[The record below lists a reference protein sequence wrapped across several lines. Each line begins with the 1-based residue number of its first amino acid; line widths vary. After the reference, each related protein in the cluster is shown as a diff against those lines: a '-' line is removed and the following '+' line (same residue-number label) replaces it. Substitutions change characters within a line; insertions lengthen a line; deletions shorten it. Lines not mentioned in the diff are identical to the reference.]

1 MERKL
6 LGYEE
11 NLLEVDGEYDYHSR
25 SYQFSPVYE
34 IPRGAIATAAVLM
47 CRECRGAIRG
57 MGGGSTRSVCLKC
70 YPTVKLRDFAEGH
83 SHTVNETK

>member
-34 IPRGAIATAAVLM
+34 IPRGAIATAALSL
-47 CRECRGAIRG
+47 CRECRGIIRS
-57 MGGGSTRSVCLKC
+57 MGGGSTRYVCLKC
-70 YPTVKLRDFAEGH
+70 YPIVKTADFAEGH
-83 SHTVNETK
+83 AHVIQE

>member
-6 LGYEE
+6 LGYDE

-25 SYQFSPVYE
+25 SYQFSPIYE
-34 IPRGAIATAAVLM
+34 IQRGYIVTASMLM
-47 CRECRGAIRG
+47 CRECRGIIRS

-70 YPTVKLRDFAEGH
+70 YPTVKLRDFAEGYTH
-83 SHTVNETK
+83 NVAE